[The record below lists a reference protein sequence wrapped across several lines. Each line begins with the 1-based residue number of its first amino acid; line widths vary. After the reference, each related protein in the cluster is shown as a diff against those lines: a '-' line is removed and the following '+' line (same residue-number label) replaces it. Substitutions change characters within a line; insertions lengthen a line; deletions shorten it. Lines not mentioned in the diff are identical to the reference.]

1 MRRAYVFGHAF
12 FAPRKAWQS
21 GGRLRREE
29 GLLAAFC
36 PGGEEEGWTALAGSE
51 LAVRLGL

>member
-1 MRRAYVFGHAF
+1 MFRMGARVVL
-12 FAPRKAWQS
+12 
-21 GGRLRREE
+21 RLRREE

-36 PGGEEEGWTALAGSE
+36 PGGEEEGLTALAGSE